1 MRFTKNKLE
10 FSDNEIQDLLL
21 IFVRGLDAVKD
32 KKEERFLTA
41 HTLKEY
47 DELITQLVK
56 ENEN

>member
-10 FSDNEIQDLLL
+10 FINNEIQDLLL

-32 KKEERFLTA
+32 KKEERFLTT